1 MTTFIKTKFKKPDD
15 QTNIDKYGVAENLT
29 YHPIIS
35 KSIFRRITF
44 QKSEG

>member
-1 MTTFIKTKFKKPDD
+1 MTALIKVKLKKSDD